1 MQDLHHRPFNKNDC
15 VAAEGWC
22 AMLGPYER
30 AEVCR
35 LVQQEFSE
43 LQNMVTNHGSY
54 RYLCS
59 VGGVS
64 FLSHTPV
71 GRVLRDICP

>member
-1 MQDLHHRPFNKNDC
+1 
-15 VAAEGWC
+15 
-22 AMLGPYER
+22 MLGPYER

-59 VGGVS
+59 AGGVS
-64 FLSHTPV
+64 FLSHHPV
-71 GRVLRDICP
+71 GHVLRDMAL